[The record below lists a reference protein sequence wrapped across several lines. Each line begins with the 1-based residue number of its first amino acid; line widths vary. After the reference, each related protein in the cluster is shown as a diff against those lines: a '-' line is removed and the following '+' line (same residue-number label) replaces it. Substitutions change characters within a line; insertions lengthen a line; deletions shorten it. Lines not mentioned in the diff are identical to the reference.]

1 MVKFKVVYDAKTSHE
16 NIFEDLQKELQNAPQ
31 KIAMHATMLVED
43 FVDLFRKENPE
54 GSITIQIEKKLG
66 ETYVKLY
73 SRGAKFNPLE
83 QYEEEILDYEDSDE
97 IDISLNNIR
106 KMLLQ
111 SFEEGI
117 TYSRKGRTNV
127 ISVKVHS
134 SATKSLYLNIGA
146 LILAVIVGQLFRMYL
161 PDTIGTF
168 INTNIFTPI
177 KDIFMNL
184 LNLIVVPV
192 VFFSIASCIG
202 GFSNLSDLGRIGAKS
217 MGLYMFTSVM
227 AIGSAILAY
236 LILPPVTSGIDI
248 GDAVATEVSTV
259 ELSFVDTIVGIVP
272 SNITDPFV
280 NADMLQLIFL
290 GVLIGVGITML
301 GENGKP
307 LSNLVELFNE
317 LFIKIMG
324 IFIKFMPIA
333 TFATVASVV
342 WSLGIGIMISLMGLI
357 ACFALGLCLMAFIY
371 AMLVVVLAKKNPL
384 PLFRKIMSL
393 LVTAFAL
400 SSSNATLPTTMDTC
414 QNKLGID
421 SKVSSFT
428 LALGATMNMDGTCIY
443 TMVASLFLASVYG
456 IEVTTPMLISLC
468 GVVLALSIGMPGMPG
483 SGLIAISM
491 AAVQL
496 GLPADAIGLV
506 VGIDRLGGM
515 LRTMSNVLG
524 DVSVTTVVAQSEGLL
539 DEAIYSK

>member
-1 MVKFKVVYDAKTSHE
+1 MIKYRGVYDLETPNE
-16 NIFEDLQKELQNAPQ
+16 NIFAELQKQLVDAPQ

-43 FVDLFRKENPE
+43 FVEVISKENPQ
-54 GSITIQIEKKLG
+54 GSIVIQVEKILG

-73 SRGAKFNPLE
+73 HKGKKFNPLE
-83 QYEEEILDYEDSDE
+83 QYEESVLEECGEDE
-97 IDISLNNIR
+97 IEVSLHNIR

-117 TYSRKGRTNV
+117 SYRRKGSSNV
-127 ISVKVHS
+127 VSLKVHS
-134 SATKSLYLNIGA
+134 GATKSLYLNIGA

-161 PDTIGTF
+161 PIGVSTF
-168 INTNIFTPI
+168 INNNFFTPV

-202 GFSNLSDLGRIGAKS
+202 GFKNLSDLGRIGGKS
-217 MGLYMFTSVM
+217 FGLYMFTSFM
-227 AIGSAILAY
+227 AIGSAILAFFM
-236 LILPPVTSGIDI
+236 LPPLTSGVDI
-248 GDAVATEVSTV
+248 GTETVTEVSSV
-259 ELSFVDTIVGIVP
+259 ELSLVDTITGIIP
-272 SNITDPFV
+272 SNIIAPFV
-280 NADMLQLIFL
+280 DADMLQLIFL
-290 GVLIGVGITML
+290 GLLIGVGITML
-301 GENGKP
+301 GEKGKV
-307 LSNLVELFNE
+307 LSELIDTSNE

-324 IFIKFMPIA
+324 LFIKFMPIA

-342 WSLGIGIMISLMGLI
+342 WDLGLEIMISLIGLI
-357 ACFALGLCLMAFIY
+357 ACFALGLFFMSMVYML
-371 AMLVVVLAKKNPL
+371 LVVVLARKNPI
-384 PLFRKIMSL
+384 PMFRKIIPL
-393 LVTAFAL
+393 LVTAFSL

-414 QNKLGID
+414 QSKLGID

-443 TMVASLFLASVYG
+443 TMVASLFLANVYG
-456 IEVTTPMLISLC
+456 LEVTTPMLISLC
-468 GVVLALSIGMPGMPG
+468 GVVLALSVGMPGMPG

-539 DEAIYSK
+539 NEEVYLK

>member
-236 LILPPVTSGIDI
+236 FILPPVTSGIDI